1 MMKGYSFPST
11 AAEKRLEQIVN
22 RGLHIRKKDLS
33 AVQKILEDVK
43 KNGDQAVLSY
53 ARRFDAPGFKIESLR
68 ATPEE
73 FTQARTRVSRH
84 FLKAL
89 KLAKNQIEAFHRRQL
104 PSSVIHTERTGT
116 LLGQLVR
123 PADCAGVYVPG
134 GAGGKTPLV
143 SSVLMGIIPA
153 KIAGVKQVVMITPPT
168 SDGSVNPHL
177 LVAAETA
184 GADAV
189 FKAGSAWGIAALA
202 FGTQTIPKVDVI
214 VGPGNIYVTA
224 AKKLLA
230 GEVGIDMIAGP
241 SEILIL
247 ADNTAN
253 PDFIAADLLSQAE
266 HDALASAMLIT
277 DSPGVAEGVSKAVE
291 IRLKTLDR
299 KAIARKSIERFGLIL
314 LVPDMETGFE
324 LANRIAPEHLELL
337 IEDPMAHLSQIRHA
351 GAVFI
356 GPFSP
361 EPIGDYVAGPNHVL
375 PTAGT
380 ARFASALSVEHF
392 LKKTSLIYYS
402 REAFLR
408 KAGSVIRL
416 ADIEGLSAH
425 SGSVRVRLDT
435 LTKEGYQ

>member
-22 RGLHIRKKDLS
+22 RGLHIRKKDLT

-53 ARRFDAPGFKIESLR
+53 TRRFDAPGFKIESLR
-68 ATPEE
+68 TTPEE
-73 FTQARTRVSRH
+73 FTQARTRVNHR
-84 FLKAL
+84 FLKTL

-104 PSSVIHTERTGT
+104 PASVIHTERNGT

-123 PADCAGVYVPG
+123 PVDRAGVYVPG

-143 SSVLMGIIPA
+143 SSVLMGVIPA

-177 LVAAETA
+177 LVAAQMA
-184 GADAV
+184 GADTV

-214 VGPGNIYVTA
+214 VGPGNIFVTA

-247 ADNTAN
+247 ADHKAN
-253 PDFIAADLLSQAE
+253 PEFVAADLLSQAE
-266 HDALASAMLIT
+266 HDMLASAILIT
-277 DSPGVAEGVSKAVE
+277 DSQNIAEEVSKAIE

-299 KAIARKSIERFGLIL
+299 KEIARKSIEQFGLIL
-314 LVPDMETGFE
+314 VVPDLNTAFD
-324 LANRIAPEHLELL
+324 LANRVAPEHLELM
-337 IEDPMAHLSQIRHA
+337 IEDPMANLSRIRHA

-356 GPFSP
+356 GPYSP
-361 EPIGDYVAGPNHVL
+361 ESMGDYIAGPNHVL

-380 ARFASALSVEHF
+380 ARFASALSVDHF

-408 KAGSVIRL
+408 EAESVIQL

-425 SGSVRVRLDT
+425 SGSVAVRLDA
-435 LTKEGYQ
+435 LKKEG

>member
-1 MMKGYSFPST
+1 MKGYSFPST

-22 RGLHIRKKDLS
+22 RGLHIRKKDLT

-53 ARRFDAPGFKIESLR
+53 TRRFDAPGFKIESLL

-73 FTQARTRVSRH
+73 FTQARTRVSRR
-84 FLKAL
+84 FLKAI
-89 KLAKNQIEAFHRRQL
+89 KLAENQIEAFHRRQL
-104 PSSVIHTERTGT
+104 PASVIHTERNGT

-123 PADCAGVYVPG
+123 PVDRAGVYVPG
-134 GAGGKTPLV
+134 GSGGKTPLV
-143 SSVLMGIIPA
+143 SSVLMGVIPA

-177 LVAAETA
+177 LVAAQMA
-184 GADAV
+184 GADTV

-214 VGPGNIYVTA
+214 VGPGNIFVTA

-247 ADNTAN
+247 ADHKAN
-253 PDFIAADLLSQAE
+253 PEFVAADLLSQAE
-266 HDALASAMLIT
+266 HDMLASAILIT
-277 DSPGVAEGVSKAVE
+277 DSQNIAEEVSKAIE

-299 KAIARKSIERFGLIL
+299 KEIARKSIEQFGLIL
-314 LVPDMETGFE
+314 VVPDLNTAFD
-324 LANRIAPEHLELL
+324 LANRVAPEHLELM
-337 IEDPMAHLSQIRHA
+337 IEDPMAHLSRIRHA

-356 GPFSP
+356 GPYSP
-361 EPIGDYVAGPNHVL
+361 EPMGDYIAGPNHVL

-380 ARFASALSVEHF
+380 ARFASALSVDHF

-408 KAGSVIRL
+408 EAESVIQL

-425 SGSVRVRLDT
+425 SGSVAVRLDT
-435 LTKEGYQ
+435 LKKEGYQ